1 MARQRELAGTGTIIR
16 APMLTT
22 HWRQRGAADDPLCLL
37 WSLPCSCRASG
48 ANRRCR
54 RVRHWLSRHVRRSLR
69 SRWVAGRFARVERV
83 PSHISAIF
91 PLRPISPM
99 ESAIHDVRCAVTA
112 RKSRRWVENSD
123 GFSEVGSRASHQRL
137 AMQLAPSLMASS
149 SQPS

>member
-1 MARQRELAGTGTIIR
+1 
-16 APMLTT
+16 
-22 HWRQRGAADDPLCLL
+22 
-37 WSLPCSCRASG
+37 
-48 ANRRCR
+48 
-54 RVRHWLSRHVRRSLR
+54 
-69 SRWVAGRFARVERV
+69 
-83 PSHISAIF
+83 
-91 PLRPISPM
+91 M